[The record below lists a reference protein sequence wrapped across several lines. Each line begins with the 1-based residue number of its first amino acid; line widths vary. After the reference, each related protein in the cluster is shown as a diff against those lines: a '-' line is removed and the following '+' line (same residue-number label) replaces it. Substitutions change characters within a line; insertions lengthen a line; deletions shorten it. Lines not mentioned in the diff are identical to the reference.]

1 MFFILSLYLYGS
13 YGTLNKIKIKKM
25 KNSNYTIGKQTR
37 LLRLVKQCLKPSA
50 PPEIMV

>member
-25 KNSNYTIGKQTR
+25 KNEK
-37 LLRLVKQCLKPSA
+37 LKLHHQETNPT
-50 PPEIMV
+50 P